1 LINDSHKNAA
11 SGPPRAKA
19 VTSHRTPNAPSCYPS
34 VIAINAI
41 EEPSALTIE
50 PSENPLR
57 AGMRLEPSAPPCV
70 LVIFGATGDLARR
83 KLLPALYRLSQ
94 QRIVPSEFAVLGT
107 ARHPYSDEEFRALM
121 KAAVIEFGTEESLDE
136 STWQSFAKRIFYIVG
151 DFSEPDLYQKSKTKL
166 EEIDKEF
173 DTQGNRIFYLATAPD
188 FFGVI
193 AKQLGE
199 AGIARPKAKPGTKK
213 KAWTRIIVEK
223 PFGHDLESA
232 RALNKTLAAVFE
244 ESQIY
249 RIDHYLGKETVQNLL
264 VFRFAN
270 SIFEPL
276 WNRQYIDHI
285 QITNAE
291 TIGVEGRGAY
301 YENAGALRDMI
312 QNHVFQVTSL
322 IAMEP
327 PASLTANGVRDE
339 KIKAMQSVRA
349 LPSYRIDE
357 YAVRGQ
363 YGPGTVLGDT
373 VPGYRQ
379 ESGVDPNSST
389 ETFAALKLYLDN
401 WRWAGVP
408 FYIRSGK
415 RLQKH
420 ITEIAIQF
428 KEVPHRLFT
437 GSDSPLQPNALV
449 IRIQPNEGISLR
461 FAAKLPGQALRI
473 RSVNM
478 DFRYGSSF
486 GVKPPEAYERL
497 LLDCMLGDSTLYA
510 RRDMVERGW
519 EIVMPI
525 LEAWKKPAP
534 DFPNYEAGSWGPQA
548 AFELIKRDR
557 REWRKL

>member
-1 LINDSHKNAA
+1 
-11 SGPPRAKA
+11 
-19 VTSHRTPNAPSCYPS
+19 
-34 VIAINAI
+34 
-41 EEPSALTIE
+41 
-50 PSENPLR
+50 
-57 AGMRLEPSAPPCV
+57 M
-70 LVIFGATGDLARR
+70 VIFGATGDLTRR
-83 KLLPALYRLSQ
+83 KLLPALYRLTQ
-94 QRIVPSEFAVLGT
+94 ERLIPNEFAILGT
-107 ARHPYSDEEFRALM
+107 ARQPLSDDDFRSQMQAALT
-121 KAAVIEFGTEESLDE
+121 EFGSDDSLDE
-136 STWQSFAKRIFYIVG
+136 STWQSFAKRIFYVAG
-151 DFSEPDLYQKSKTKL
+151 DLNDAALYAKLKTKV

-173 DTQGNRIFYLATAPD
+173 DTQANRIYYLATAPD
-188 FFGVI
+188 FFGLI
-193 AKQLGE
+193 AKQLGDAE
-199 AGIARPKAKPGTKK
+199 MARPKATTGTKGK
-213 KAWTRIIVEK
+213 KSWTRIIVEK
-223 PFGHDLESA
+223 PFGSDLESA
-232 RALNKTLAAVFE
+232 RSLNKTLAAVFD

-291 TIGVEGRGAY
+291 TIGVEGRGGY
-301 YENAGALRDMI
+301 YEKAGALRDMI

-327 PASLTANGVRDE
+327 PASLSANGVRDE

-349 LPSYRIDE
+349 FPADQIDE
-357 YAVRGQ
+357 FAVRGQ

-373 VPGYRQ
+373 VPGYR
-379 ESGVDPNSST
+379 EEPGVDPNSST
-389 ETFAALKLYLDN
+389 ETFASLKLYFDN

-415 RLQKH
+415 RLQKK

-437 GSDSPLQPNALV
+437 DSDSPLQPNVLV

-486 GVKPPEAYERL
+486 GVKAPEAYERL
-497 LLDCMLGDSTLYA
+497 LLDCMLGDSTLYS

-519 EIVMPI
+519 EIVTPI
-525 LEAWKKPAP
+525 LEAWKKPAA
-534 DFPNYEAGSWGPQA
+534 DFPNYEAGSWGPPKSL
-548 AFELIKRDR
+548 ELIQRDE

>member
-1 LINDSHKNAA
+1 MRQE
-11 SGPPRAKA
+11 P
-19 VTSHRTPNAPSCYPS
+19 TAPPS
-34 VIAINAI
+34 VI
-41 EEPSALTIE
+41 
-50 PSENPLR
+50 
-57 AGMRLEPSAPPCV
+57 
-70 LVIFGATGDLARR
+70 VIFGATGDLTRR
-83 KLLPALYRLSQ
+83 KLLPALYRLAQ
-94 QRIVPSEFAVLGT
+94 QRLVPSEFAILGT
-107 ARHPYSDEEFRALM
+107 GRQTHSDEEFRALM
-121 KAAVIEFGTEESLDE
+121 QAAVTEFGPDDALDE
-136 STWQSFAKRIFYIVG
+136 TAWQSFAKRIYYLGG
-151 DFSEPDLYQKSKTKL
+151 DFNDASLYGKLKTKL
-166 EEIDKEF
+166 EEVDKEY
-173 DTQGNRIFYLATAPD
+173 DTEGNRIFYLATGPD
-188 FFGVI
+188 NFGLI
-193 AKQLGE
+193 AKQLGD
-199 AGIARPKAKPGTKK
+199 AGIARPTKTTGKTAKSAARKS
-213 KAWTRIIVEK
+213 WTRIIVEK

-232 RALNKTLAAVFE
+232 RALNKTLAAVFD

-291 TIGVEGRGAY
+291 TIGVEGRGGY
-301 YENAGALRDMI
+301 YETAGALRDMI

-327 PASLTANGVRDE
+327 PASLSANGVRDE
-339 KIKAMQSVRA
+339 KIKAMQSVRP
-349 LPSYRIDE
+349 LPASGIDE
-357 YAVRGQ
+357 FAIRGQ
-363 YGPGTVLGDT
+363 YGGGTVLGDT
-373 VPGYRQ
+373 VPGYR
-379 ESGVDPNSST
+379 EEPGVDPNSST
-389 ETFAALKLYLDN
+389 ETFAALKLYFDN
-401 WRWAGVP
+401 WRWSGVP

-420 ITEIAIQF
+420 ITEIAIHF
-428 KEVPHRLFT
+428 KEVPHRLFDA
-437 GSDSPLQPNALV
+437 SDSPLQANVLV

-461 FAAKLPGQALRI
+461 FGAKLPGQAVRI

-519 EIVMPI
+519 EIVTPI
-525 LEAWKKPAP
+525 LEAWKKPAT

-548 AFELIKRDR
+548 AFELIERDGR
-557 REWRKL
+557 DWRKL

>member
-1 LINDSHKNAA
+1 VSKQ
-11 SGPPRAKA
+11 PPRRRSSSRSHQAPA
-19 VTSHRTPNAPSCYPS
+19 RVILAPIVTNIKEQPASA
-34 VIAINAI
+34 IA
-41 EEPSALTIE
+41 ET
-50 PSENPLR
+50 SENPLR
-57 AGMRLEPSAPPCV
+57 AGMRLARVAPPSV
-70 LVIFGATGDLARR
+70 VVIFGATGDLTRR
-83 KLLPALYRLSQ
+83 KLLPALYRLTE
-94 QRIVPSEFAVLGT
+94 QRLIPAEFAILGT
-107 ARHPYSDEEFRALM
+107 ARHEMGDDEFRAQM
-121 KAAVIEFGTEESLDE
+121 QQAIKEFAADE
-136 STWQSFAKRIFYIVG
+136 DFDDSTWQSFAKRIFYIDG
-151 DFSEPDLYQKSKTKL
+151 DFNDAELYAKLKSKL
-166 EEIDKEF
+166 VEIDTECH
-173 DTQGNRIFYLATAPD
+173 TRNRLFYLATAPD
-188 FFGVI
+188 NFGLI
-193 AKQLGE
+193 AGQLGQADL
-199 AGIARPKAKPGTKK
+199 AGSKDEG
-213 KAWTRIIVEK
+213 WTRIIVEK

-232 RALNKTLAAVFE
+232 RSLNQELAAVFDE
-244 ESQIY
+244 KQIY

-291 TIGVEGRGAY
+291 ALGVEGRGAY
-301 YENAGALRDMI
+301 YEKAGALRDMI

-327 PASLTANGVRDE
+327 PASLSANGVRDE
-339 KIKAMQSVRA
+339 KIKAMQSVRP
-349 LPSYRIDE
+349 LPADQINE
-357 YAVRGQ
+357 FAVRGQ

-379 ESGVDPNSST
+379 EPGVDPNSST
-389 ETFAALKLYLDN
+389 ETFASLKLDFDN

-408 FYIRSGK
+408 FYLRSGK

-428 KEVPHRLFT
+428 KDVPHRLFT
-437 GSDSPLQPNALV
+437 DADAPLQPNVLV
-449 IRIQPNEGISLR
+449 IRIQPNEGITLR
-461 FAAKLPGQALRI
+461 FGAKLPGQAMRI

-519 EIVMPI
+519 EIVSPI
-525 LEAWKKPAP
+525 IEAWQQPAT

-548 AFELIKRDR
+548 AFELIERDGRKWR
-557 REWRKL
+557 RL

>member
-1 LINDSHKNAA
+1 MTDSAD
-11 SGPPRAKA
+11 
-19 VTSHRTPNAPSCYPS
+19 T
-34 VIAINAI
+34 
-41 EEPSALTIE
+41 
-50 PSENPLR
+50 NPLR
-57 AGMRLEPSAPPCV
+57 AGMRLEPTAPPCAI
-70 LVIFGATGDLARR
+70 VIFGATGDLTRR
-83 KLLPALYRLSQ
+83 KLLPALFRLAQ
-94 QRIVPSEFAVLGT
+94 QRLIPGEFAILGT
-107 ARHPYSDEEFRALM
+107 ARQPLSDEEFRALM
-121 KAAVIEFGTEESLDE
+121 KAALTEFGADDSLDE
-136 STWQSFAKRIFYIVG
+136 SEWQSFAKRIFYIAG
-151 DFSEPDLYQKSKTKL
+151 DLSDAQLYQELRIKL

-188 FFGVI
+188 YFGVI

-199 AGIARPKAKPGTKK
+199 AKLAKPRKGS
-213 KAWTRIIVEK
+213 WTRIIVEK
-223 PFGHDLESA
+223 PFGRDLESA
-232 RALNKTLAAVFE
+232 RALNKTLAAVFAE
-244 ESQIY
+244 NQIY

-291 TIGVEGRGAY
+291 TLGVEGRGAY
-301 YENAGALRDMI
+301 YEKAGALRDMI

-327 PASLTANGVRDE
+327 PASLSANGVRDE
-339 KIKAMQSVRA
+339 KFKAMQSVHPLA
-349 LPSYRIDE
+349 VDSVDE
-357 YAVRGQ
+357 FAVRGQ

-379 ESGVDPNSST
+379 EPGVDPNSST
-389 ETFAALKLYLDN
+389 ETFVALKLYFDN

-408 FYIRSGK
+408 FYLRSGK

-420 ITEIAIQF
+420 VTEIAIQF
-428 KEVPHRLFT
+428 KEVPQRLFND
-437 GSDSPLQPNALV
+437 SDAPLEPNVLV

-519 EIVMPI
+519 EIVTPI

-534 DFPNYEAGSWGPQA
+534 DFPNYEAGSWGPRA
-548 AFELIKRDR
+548 AFELIERDG

>member
-1 LINDSHKNAA
+1 
-11 SGPPRAKA
+11 
-19 VTSHRTPNAPSCYPS
+19 
-34 VIAINAI
+34 
-41 EEPSALTIE
+41 
-50 PSENPLR
+50 
-57 AGMRLEPSAPPCV
+57 MRLAPTAPPCAV
-70 LVIFGATGDLARR
+70 VIFGATGDLTRR

-94 QRIVPSEFAVLGT
+94 QGLVPNEFAILGNG
-107 ARHPYSDEEFRALM
+107 RQPLSDEEFRTNMKTALT
-121 KAAVIEFGTEESLDE
+121 EFGSDDALDE
-136 STWQSFAKRIFYIVG
+136 STWQSFAKRIFYITG
-151 DFSEPDLYQKSKTKL
+151 DFSEAELYGKLKSKL
-166 EEIDKEF
+166 EEVDKEF
-173 DTQGNRIFYLATAPD
+173 HTEGNRIFYLATAPD

-193 AKQLGE
+193 AKQLGD
-199 AGIARPKAKPGTKK
+199 AGIARPKAAAKTKK
-213 KAWTRIIVEK
+213 KSWTRLIVEK

-232 RALNKTLAAVFE
+232 RALNKTLAAVFD

-291 TIGVEGRGAY
+291 TLGVEGRGAY
-301 YENAGALRDMI
+301 YEKAGALRDMI

-327 PASLTANGVRDE
+327 PASLSANGVRDE
-339 KIKAMQSVRA
+339 KFKAMQSVRP
-349 LPSYRIDE
+349 LPADQIGE
-357 YAVRGQ
+357 FAVRGQ

-373 VPGYRQ
+373 VPGYP
-379 ESGVDPNSST
+379 EEPGVDPNSST

-420 ITEIAIQF
+420 VTEIAIQF

-437 GSDSPLQPNALV
+437 DSDSPLQPNVLV

-519 EIVMPI
+519 EIVTPI

-534 DFPNYEAGSWGPQA
+534 EFPNYEAGSWGPQA
-548 AFELIKRDR
+548 AFELIERDG